1 MGKLFHGGSSNV
13 PKPPLMNMG
22 KKGSAAPFTSSDL
35 QISKQN
41 PFHKVNK
48 SGKTFKLPLNGIPA
62 DRYWNKAHTF
72 DWGAVDL
79 PDSLFL
85 IGKV

>member
-1 MGKLFHGGSSNV
+1 MGKLFHGGTSNV
-13 PKPPLMNMG
+13 PKPPLMNMEG
-22 KKGSAAPFTSSDL
+22 KEDQQHLFFSDL

-41 PFHKVNK
+41 PFHIVNK
-48 SGKTFKLPLNGIPA
+48 LGKTFKLPLNGIPA
-62 DRYWNKAHTF
+62 DRYWNKAYTF